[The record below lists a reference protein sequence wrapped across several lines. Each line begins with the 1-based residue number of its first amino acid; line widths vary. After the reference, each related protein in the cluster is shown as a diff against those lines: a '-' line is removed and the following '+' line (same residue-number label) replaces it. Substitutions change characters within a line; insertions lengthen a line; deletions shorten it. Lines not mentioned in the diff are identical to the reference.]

1 MKNDCAK
8 WKEELLE
15 AALTGTATGELGR
28 HLSSCAGCVKELEAL
43 RARREQLDALLP
55 LVARG
60 AELPAE
66 FGARV
71 LAAAQAAGGW
81 KRARRWRVWVL
92 AGAAA
97 GVVAAAT
104 TGLILRR
111 TTAPMTPDTEVAA
124 AQKLAEWQAPSD
136 VLLET
141 PGQEILR
148 STPKLG
154 ESYIRIPVKTS
165 EEK

>member
-8 WKEELLE
+8 WKEKLLE
-15 AALTGTATGELGR
+15 AALTGTAAGELER

-60 AELPAE
+60 AEPRAE

-71 LAAAQAAGGW
+71 LAAAEAAGGW
-81 KRARRWRVWVL
+81 KRARRWRGVWVL

-97 GVVAAAT
+97 VVAAAT
-104 TGLILRR
+104 IGLVLRR
-111 TTAPMTPDTEVAA
+111 TTAPMIPDTEVAA
-124 AQKLAEWQAPSD
+124 AQRLAEWQAPSD

-148 STPKLG
+148 STLKLG
-154 ESYIRIPVKTS
+154 ESYMRIPVKTS